1 MKVTMTNRGKMLI
14 SSETSVEGYAL
25 HCFLAANPDI
35 PKCIRFPGF
44 GRGIGRESRSH
55 NAISSEDAANAAKA
69 DAAVEE
75 VVGKAI
81 EEALG
86 IPTIQGVQ

>member
-35 PKCIRFPGF
+35 PKCIRFL
-44 GRGIGRESRSH
+44 GRGIGRESGRGSVR
-55 NAISSEDAANAAKA
+55 DNAAKA

-86 IPTIQGVQ
+86 IPTIQGVR

>member
-1 MKVTMTNRGKMLI
+1 MKVTMTNRGKI
-14 SSETSVEGYAL
+14 CITPETSIDNYAL
-25 HCFLAANPDI
+25 RCFLAANPDI
-35 PKCIRFPGF
+35 PKCIRF
-44 GRGIGRESRSH
+44 ESRSH
-55 NAISSEDAANAAKA
+55 NAISSPAEDAANAAKA

-86 IPTIQGVQ
+86 IPTIQGVR

>member
-35 PKCIRFPGF
+35 PKCIRFL
-44 GRGIGRESRSH
+44 GIGQRRYDKI
-55 NAISSEDAANAAKA
+55 AISSPAEDAANAAKA

-86 IPTIQGVQ
+86 IPTIQGVR